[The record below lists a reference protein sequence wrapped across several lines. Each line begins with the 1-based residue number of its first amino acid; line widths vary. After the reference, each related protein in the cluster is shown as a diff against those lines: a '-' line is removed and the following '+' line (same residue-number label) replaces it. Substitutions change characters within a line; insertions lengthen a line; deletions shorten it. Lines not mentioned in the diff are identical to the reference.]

1 MNRSATGHHP
11 PRNQVLIPH
20 VIERTGRGERGYDI
34 YSRLL
39 KDNIIFLGQE
49 ITDALANTV
58 VAQLL
63 FLESEDPEKEVS
75 LYINCPGGSVSAGLA
90 VYDTLQFIRPQ
101 VTTYCLGQAASMGA
115 ILLAAGAPG
124 RRFALPN
131 ASVMIHQPIGGV
143 QGQASDIQI
152 RAREIVRVREQLTAI
167 LARHTGRAPE
177 QVAEDI
183 ERDHFMTAE
192 RAREYGI
199 VDAVIA
205 QRG

>member
-101 VTTYCLGQAASMGA
+101 VTTDCLGQAASMGA